1 MKLEE
6 VKRRY
11 DRAASLY
18 NFYELPMEI
27 IFFRKWRKELL
38 SNVHGRVLEIGV
50 GTGKNLKYYPNDAE
64 VTGIDI
70 SPKMLEKAKKLIIA
84 KNLTNI
90 DLKIM
95 DAEHIDFPDGYF
107 DFVVGTFVLCS
118 VPDPITALRE
128 MSRVCKDNG
137 KIMLLEHMQSQ
148 NPFFARIL
156 DFINPLTRN
165 IFGFNVNRKTLEN
178 IELAGL
184 KIVKTQNLLT
194 DIFKM
199 IEAVPQEA

>member
-11 DRAASLY
+11 DRIANFY

-27 IFFRKWRKELL
+27 IFFKKWRKELL
-38 SNVHGRVLEIGV
+38 SDLHGRVLEIGV
-50 GTGKNLKYYPNDAE
+50 GTGKNLTYYPNDSE

-70 SPKMLEKAKKLIIA
+70 SPKMLEKARKLIIA

-95 DAEHIDFPDGYF
+95 DAEHIDFPDDYF

-118 VPDPITALRE
+118 VPDPVSTLKE

-148 NPFFARIL
+148 NPFIAKIL
-156 DFINPLTRN
+156 DFINPLTRD
-165 IFGFNVNRKTLEN
+165 IFGFNVNRKTIVN
-178 IELAGL
+178 IKKAGL
-184 KIVKTQNLLT
+184 KIEKAQNLLA

-199 IEAVPQEA
+199 IVAAPK